1 MRKHLYFGFIVVLI
15 ILSLT
20 VLFGEIRNGS
30 IKSSEN
36 EKLIKIVVKDETS
49 KKEKIVLKKRF
60 YTSKNN
66 LKNFLVKT
74 RQLNVKVKKNEY
86 GYLLTEIAGVKQD
99 EKNGKWIVYES
110 KNNEDCIKNGVCPAI
125 NKVKLK
131 NGDRFTFEL
140 KKF

>member
-30 IKSSEN
+30 IKSSE
-36 EKLIKIVVKDETS
+36 
-49 KKEKIVLKKRF
+49 
-60 YTSKNN
+60 
-66 LKNFLVKT
+66 
-74 RQLNVKVKKNEY
+74 NEY

-131 NGDRFTFEL
+131 NGDSFTFEL